1 MLKISKRNKTSAQ
14 AFKARPVS
22 LRPRGGE
29 EDYRPGY
36 QAKDSPGE
44 GVASQEDG
52 EDFVPHNSGSV
63 TGGSLDPPEDLNSK
77 TNNGEG
83 SKIQQPSNR
92 LKKAT
97 KGKGLDL
104 PGRKTERVLS
114 NRVQPP
120 GKTENSHAENSS
132 ESEAENWVS
141 PRSNDQGDPEKFNW
155 RLRRFNNE
163 KEVVLSAPHT
173 IEVVDGELSHISHG
187 DYGNQFLRLL
197 EILQSPTAIALYNR
211 NLISVT

>member
-1 MLKISKRNKTSAQ
+1 MPRLLKLGLLASVHVAGKRTIVLAIKPKT
-14 AFKARPVS
+14 
-22 LRPRGGE
+22 
-29 EDYRPGY
+29 
-36 QAKDSPGE
+36 
-44 GVASQEDG
+44 SQEDG
-52 EDFVPHNSGSV
+52 EDFVPHDSGSV
-63 TGGSLDPPEDLNSK
+63 TGGSLDPPEDLNSE
-77 TNNGEG
+77 TSNGEG
-83 SKIQQPSNR
+83 SKIQQPFNR
-92 LKKAT
+92 PKKAT
-97 KGKGLDL
+97 KGKGLGL

-114 NRVQPP
+114 NRSEPP
-120 GKTENSHAENSS
+120 GKTESSLADDSS
-132 ESEAENWVS
+132 ESEAEDSVS
-141 PRSNDQGDPEKFNW
+141 PPSNDQGDSGKTNW